1 MQWLV
6 DYIIFPSMRFL
17 ECLLLALTSAVN
29 ASGLL
34 DTSLGHRAFLTA
46 YRIYKRI
53 TDWQIL
59 FLLKKFVPEGS
70 NVIDVGA
77 NVGVITLW
85 AAKCVGESGQVV
97 AIEPE
102 LKNIQALK
110 DCIKSAGMADRVLV
124 YEAVAADIPG
134 TLNLRINRAHP
145 ADHRIDSEGVPV
157 QAVSLDGVVDSMGLT
172 SVAFVKIDVQGAE
185 PLVLQGAKNL
195 LRSMRPVLWVEV
207 SEFDLKNYSST
218 PQEVL
223 DFLESYDFVPHLL
236 RGRAI
241 IPASYVDIMF
251 RLTKRGYTDVLF
263 IPSERI
269 IQADTV

>member
-1 MQWLV
+1 MKKLV
-6 DYIIFPSMRFL
+6 DYIVFPSMRLL
-17 ECLLLALTSAVN
+17 ELLLLSITSMVN

-34 DTSLGHRAFLTA
+34 DTALGRRAFLTA

-85 AAKCVGESGQVV
+85 AAKCVGESGHVI
-97 AIEPE
+97 AEPE

-110 DCIKSAGMADRVLV
+110 DCIKSAGMADRVSV
-124 YEAVAADIPG
+124 CEAVAADIPG
-134 TLNLRINRAHP
+134 TLKLRINRAHP

-207 SEFDLKNYSST
+207 SEFDLKNFSST
-218 PQEVL
+218 SQEVL

-236 RGRAI
+236 QGRAI
-241 IPASYVDIMF
+241 IPATYVDIMF

-263 IPSERI
+263 IPVERI
-269 IQADTV
+269 IQKDTI